1 MVNRQNMVVVNRQ
14 KTRANRQK
22 NEANRQKSLTIY
34 YFDDI
39 FLTIYYFD
47 DLLF

>member
-34 YFDDI
+34 YFDDV